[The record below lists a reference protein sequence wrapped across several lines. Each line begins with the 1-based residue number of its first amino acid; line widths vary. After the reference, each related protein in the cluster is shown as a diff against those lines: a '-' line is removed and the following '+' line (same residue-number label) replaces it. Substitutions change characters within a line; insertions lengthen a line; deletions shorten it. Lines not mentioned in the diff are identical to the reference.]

1 MWQTQNHV
9 GSKQKVVSASKA
21 GAEVVLHSY
30 TEQDSH
36 MQEHHVEWSS
46 RTAESAHL
54 LFPEME
60 ITVFFL
66 DLLKSFN
73 CCWIKAPVLT
83 VLFQIPATL
92 FLHWRLHSCGAALH
106 VFTDIIFFLQ
116 LFHAATTTPQ
126 NKSTDSTTGFCLLYS
141 FCIGITSQIVT
152 ELVCHCWM
160 RKRGESGL
168 LCISRA
174 PSCGLQIVSFP
185 LTCFFHAF
193 SLHGCPET
201 GNKWEYHITPSDLQY
216 YRYRL

>member
-1 MWQTQNHV
+1 M
-9 GSKQKVVSASKA
+9 VSASKA

-106 VFTDIIFFLQ
+106 VFTDIIFSPALSCCHNNSSKQEYWLHYRTLSSLLLLHWYHFSNSNRVGLS
-116 LFHAATTTPQ
+116 LLDVKERGIRITVHI
-126 NKSTDSTTGFCLLYS
+126 KSS
-141 FCIGITSQIVT
+141 
-152 ELVCHCWM
+152 
-160 RKRGESGL
+160 
-168 LCISRA
+168 
-174 PSCGLQIVSFP
+174 
-185 LTCFFHAF
+185 
-193 SLHGCPET
+193 
-201 GNKWEYHITPSDLQY
+201 
-216 YRYRL
+216 